1 MLKIVRGDFFMIQI
15 RTDLALEAKEIYGGA
30 ESDFDGI
37 LSESETRGGI
47 EINRVKIVNDIGA
60 QKLGKKRGS
69 YITLEMP
76 GITARNPDFLKSVTF
91 CFCDEMKRMLNTFGG
106 GCVLAAG
113 LGNRSITS
121 DSLGPKVV
129 SGLLVTR
136 HLKEYMP
143 HSFGGSLRGVCAI
156 APGVL
161 GTTGI
166 ETCEIIKSI
175 SERIKPDVVVAVDAL
190 AARRVER
197 VNTTIQISD
206 TGISPGAGVGNK
218 RFELSRKTLGV
229 PVIAVGVPTVV
240 DAATIA
246 VDALEKYTDDS
257 ERKKIAEKLIPAHY
271 KNLIVAPKDTDA
283 MISDISGIISA
294 GLNMAFLPDLEYDD
308 AIVFKN

>member
-1 MLKIVRGDFFMIQI
+1 MIQI
-15 RTDLALEAKEIYGGA
+15 RTDLALEANEIYGSGKPD
-30 ESDFDGI
+30 SDGI
-37 LSESETRGGI
+37 FSECESSDDI
-47 EINRVKIVNDIGA
+47 EINRVRISSKKGA
-60 QKLGKKRGS
+60 EKLGKKIGS
-69 YITLEMP
+69 YVTLEMP
-76 GITARNPDFLKSVTF
+76 KITDRNPDFSKIVTLKF
-91 CFCDEMKRMLNTFGG
+91 RDEMEKVLSAFSD
-106 GCVLAAG
+106 GCILAAG

-121 DSLGPKVV
+121 DSLGPRVV

-143 HSFGGSLRGVCAI
+143 QSFGDSLRGVCAV

-166 ETCEIIKSI
+166 ETGEIIRSI
-175 SERIKPDVVVAVDAL
+175 CARIKPSVVVAIDAL

-218 RFELSRKTLGV
+218 RFELSRKTLGI

-246 VDALEKYTDDS
+246 VDALEAYMDDTD
-257 ERKKIAEKLIPAHY
+257 REKLAEELLPPYY
-271 KNLIVAPKDTDA
+271 KSLIVAPKNTDA
-283 MISDISGIISA
+283 MISDMSGIISA
-294 GLNMAFLPDLEYDD
+294 GLNMAFQPGLCYED
-308 AIVFKN
+308 AIIFKN

>member
-1 MLKIVRGDFFMIQI
+1 MIQI
-15 RTDLALEAKEIYGGA
+15 RTDLALEANEIYGSGKPD
-30 ESDFDGI
+30 SDGI
-37 LSESETRGGI
+37 FSECESSDDI
-47 EINRVKIVNDIGA
+47 EINRVRISSKKGA
-60 QKLGKKRGS
+60 EKLGKKIGS
-69 YITLEMP
+69 YVTLEMP
-76 GITARNPDFLKSVTF
+76 KITDRNPDFSKIATLKF
-91 CFCDEMKRMLNTFGG
+91 RDEMEKVLSAFSD
-106 GCVLAAG
+106 GCILAAG

-121 DSLGPKVV
+121 DSLGPRVV

-143 HSFGGSLRGVCAI
+143 QSFGDSLRGVCAI

-166 ETCEIIKSI
+166 ETGEIIRSI
-175 SERIKPDVVVAVDAL
+175 CVRIKPSVVVAIDAL

-218 RFELSRKTLGV
+218 RFELSRKTLGI

-246 VDALEKYTDDS
+246 IDALEAYMDDTD
-257 ERKKIAEKLIPAHY
+257 REKLAEELLPPYY
-271 KNLIVAPKDTDA
+271 KSLIVAPKNTDA
-283 MISDISGIISA
+283 MISDMSGIISA
-294 GLNMAFLPDLEYDD
+294 GLNMAFQPGLCYED
-308 AIVFKN
+308 AIIFKN

>member
-15 RTDLALEAKEIYGGA
+15 RTDLALEAKEIYGGSSA
-30 ESDFDGI
+30 DDDGI
-37 LSESETRGGI
+37 LSESEKTDDI
-47 EINRVKIVNDIGA
+47 EINRVRIVSKEGA
-60 QKLGKKRGS
+60 KKLGKKIGS
-69 YITLEMP
+69 YVTLEMP
-76 GITARNPDFLKSVTF
+76 KITDRNPDFTKCVAIK
-91 CFCDEMKRMLNTFGG
+91 FCDEISKMLKEFGG

-143 HSFGGSLRGVCAI
+143 HSFGENLRGVCAI
-156 APGVL
+156 SPGVL

-166 ETCEIIKSI
+166 ETGEIIKSI
-175 SERIKPDVVVAVDAL
+175 CMRIKPDVVVAIDAL

-246 VDALEKYTDDS
+246 VDALEAYMDDS
-257 ERKKIAEKLIPAHY
+257 DREKLADELLPPYY
-271 KNLIVAPKDTDA
+271 KNLIVSPKNTDA

-294 GLNMAFLPDLEYDD
+294 GLNMAFQPGLCYED
-308 AIVFKN
+308 AIIFRN

>member
-1 MLKIVRGDFFMIQI
+1 MIEI
-15 RTDLALEAKEIYGGA
+15 RTDLALEAKEIYG
-30 ESDFDGI
+30 DDNCDYDGI
-37 LSESETRGGI
+37 ISEYEKFGDI
-47 EINRVKIVNDIGA
+47 EINRVRITNKRGA
-60 QKLGKKRGS
+60 EKLGKKTGN

-76 GITARNPDFLKSVTF
+76 KITERNPDFAKAVSVRLCNEMTDVLK
-91 CFCDEMKRMLNTFGG
+91 MMNN
-106 GCVLAAG
+106 GCILVAG

-121 DSLGPKVV
+121 DSLGPRVV

-143 HSFGGSLRGVCAI
+143 HNFGKTLRGVCAV

-166 ETCEIIKSI
+166 ETGEIIRSI
-175 SERIKPDVVVAVDAL
+175 VSDIKPCAVVAIDAL

-206 TGISPGAGVGNK
+206 TGIEPGAGVGNK
-218 RFELSRKTLGV
+218 RFELSESTLGV
-229 PVIAVGVPTVV
+229 PVVAVGVPTVV

-246 VDALEKYTDDS
+246 VDALERYMDEND
-257 ERKKIAEKLIPAHY
+257 RNKIAEELLPSHY
-271 KNLIVAPKDTDA
+271 KNLIVAPKNTDV

-294 GLNMAFLPDLEYDD
+294 GLNMAFQPGLNYED
-308 AIVFKN
+308 AIVFGN

>member
-15 RTDLALEAKEIYGGA
+15 RTDLALEAKEIYGGSSA
-30 ESDFDGI
+30 DEDGI
-37 LSESETRGGI
+37 LSESEKTDDI
-47 EINRVKIVNDIGA
+47 EINRVRIVNKQGA
-60 QKLGKKRGS
+60 KKLGKKIGS
-69 YITLEMP
+69 YVTLEMP
-76 GITARNPDFLKSVTF
+76 KITDRNPDFTKCVAIK
-91 CFCDEMKRMLNTFGG
+91 FCDEISKMLKELGG

-143 HSFGGSLRGVCAI
+143 HSFGDNLRGVCAI
-156 APGVL
+156 SPGVL

-166 ETCEIIKSI
+166 ETGEIIKSI
-175 SERIKPDVVVAVDAL
+175 CMRIKPDVVVAIDAL

-246 VDALEKYTDDS
+246 VDALEAYMDDS
-257 ERKKIAEKLIPAHY
+257 DREKLADELLPPYY
-271 KNLIVAPKDTDA
+271 KNLIVSPKNTDA

-294 GLNMAFLPDLEYDD
+294 GLNMAFQPGLCYED
-308 AIVFKN
+308 AIIFRN

>member
-15 RTDLALEAKEIYGGA
+15 RTDLALEANEIYGSGKPD
-30 ESDFDGI
+30 SDGI
-37 LSESETRGGI
+37 FSECESSDDI
-47 EINRVKIVNDIGA
+47 EINRVHISSKKGA
-60 QKLGKKRGS
+60 EKLGKKIGS
-69 YITLEMP
+69 YVTLEMP
-76 GITARNPDFLKSVTF
+76 KITDRNPDFSKTVTLKF
-91 CFCDEMKRMLNTFGG
+91 RDEMEKVLNAFGD
-106 GCVLAAG
+106 GCILAAG

-121 DSLGPKVV
+121 DSLGPRVV

-143 HSFGGSLRGVCAI
+143 QSFGDSLRGVCAV

-166 ETCEIIKSI
+166 ETGEIIRSI
-175 SERIKPDVVVAVDAL
+175 CTRIKPSVVVAIDAL

-218 RFELSRKTLGV
+218 RFELSRKTLGI

-246 VDALEKYTDDS
+246 VDALEAYMDDTD
-257 ERKKIAEKLIPAHY
+257 REKLAEELLPPYY
-271 KNLIVAPKDTDA
+271 KSLIVAPKNTDA
-283 MISDISGIISA
+283 MISDMSGIISA
-294 GLNMAFLPDLEYDD
+294 GLNMAFQPGLCYED
-308 AIVFKN
+308 AIIFKN

>member
-15 RTDLALEAKEIYGGA
+15 RTDLALEANEIYGSGKPD
-30 ESDFDGI
+30 SDGI
-37 LSESETRGGI
+37 FSECESSDDI
-47 EINRVKIVNDIGA
+47 EINRVHISSKKGA
-60 QKLGKKRGS
+60 EKLGKKIGS
-69 YITLEMP
+69 YVTLEMP
-76 GITARNPDFLKSVTF
+76 KITDRNPDFSKAVTLKF
-91 CFCDEMKRMLNTFGG
+91 RDEMEKVLNAFGD
-106 GCVLAAG
+106 GCILAAG

-121 DSLGPKVV
+121 DSLGPRVV

-143 HSFGGSLRGVCAI
+143 QSFGDSLRGVCAV

-161 GTTGI
+161 GTPGI
-166 ETCEIIKSI
+166 EPGELIRSI
-175 SERIKPDVVVAVDAL
+175 CTRIKPRVVVALAAL

-218 RFELSRKTLGV
+218 RFELSRKTLGI

-246 VDALEKYTDDS
+246 VDALEAYMDDTD
-257 ERKKIAEKLIPAHY
+257 REKLAEELLPPYY
-271 KNLIVAPKDTDA
+271 KSLIVAPKNTDA
-283 MISDISGIISA
+283 MISDMSGIISA
-294 GLNMAFLPDLEYDD
+294 GLNMAFQPGLCYED
-308 AIVFKN
+308 AIIFKN

>member
-1 MLKIVRGDFFMIQI
+1 MTLKFR
-15 RTDLALEAKEIYGGA
+15 
-30 ESDFDGI
+30 
-37 LSESETRGGI
+37 
-47 EINRVKIVNDIGA
+47 
-60 QKLGKKRGS
+60 
-69 YITLEMP
+69 
-76 GITARNPDFLKSVTF
+76 
-91 CFCDEMKRMLNTFGG
+91 DEMEKVLSAFSD
-106 GCVLAAG
+106 GCILAAG

-121 DSLGPKVV
+121 DSLGPRVV

-143 HSFGGSLRGVCAI
+143 QSFGDSLRGVCAV

-166 ETCEIIKSI
+166 ETGEIIRSI
-175 SERIKPDVVVAVDAL
+175 CARIKPSVVVAIDAL

-218 RFELSRKTLGV
+218 RFELSRKTLGI

-246 VDALEKYTDDS
+246 VDALEAYMDDTD
-257 ERKKIAEKLIPAHY
+257 REKLAEELLPPYY
-271 KNLIVAPKDTDA
+271 KSLIVAPKNTDA
-283 MISDISGIISA
+283 MISDMSGIISA
-294 GLNMAFLPDLEYDD
+294 GLNMAFQPGLCYED
-308 AIVFKN
+308 AIIFKN

>member
-1 MLKIVRGDFFMIQI
+1 MIQI
-15 RTDLALEAKEIYGGA
+15 RTDLALEANEIYGSGKPD
-30 ESDFDGI
+30 SDGI
-37 LSESETRGGI
+37 FSECESSDDI
-47 EINRVKIVNDIGA
+47 EINRVRISSKKGA
-60 QKLGKKRGS
+60 EKLGKKIGS
-69 YITLEMP
+69 YVTLEMP
-76 GITARNPDFLKSVTF
+76 KITDRNPDFSKIVTLKF
-91 CFCDEMKRMLNTFGG
+91 RDEMEKVLSAFSD
-106 GCVLAAG
+106 GCILAAG

-121 DSLGPKVV
+121 DSLGPRVV

-143 HSFGGSLRGVCAI
+143 QSFGDSLRGVCAV

-166 ETCEIIKSI
+166 ETGEIIRSI
-175 SERIKPDVVVAVDAL
+175 CARIKPSVVVAIDAL

-218 RFELSRKTLGV
+218 RFELSRKTLGI

-246 VDALEKYTDDS
+246 VDALEAYMDDTD
-257 ERKKIAEKLIPAHY
+257 REKLAEELLSPYY
-271 KNLIVAPKDTDA
+271 KSLIVAPKNTDA
-283 MISDISGIISA
+283 MISDMSGIISA
-294 GLNMAFLPDLEYDD
+294 GLNMAFQPGLCYED
-308 AIVFKN
+308 AIIFKN

>member
-1 MLKIVRGDFFMIQI
+1 MIQI
-15 RTDLALEAKEIYGGA
+15 RTDLALEANEIYGSGKA
-30 ESDFDGI
+30 DSDGI
-37 LSESETRGGI
+37 FSECSHSDDV
-47 EINRVKIVNDIGA
+47 EINRVRISSKKGA
-60 QKLGKKRGS
+60 EKLGKKIGS

-76 GITARNPDFLKSVTF
+76 KITDRNPDFSKTVTLKF
-91 CFCDEMKRMLNTFGG
+91 RDEMEKVLGRFGN
-106 GCVLAAG
+106 GCILAAG

-121 DSLGPKVV
+121 DSLGPRVV

-143 HSFGGSLRGVCAI
+143 HSFGDSLRGVCAV

-166 ETCEIIKSI
+166 ETGEIIRSI
-175 SERIKPDVVVAVDAL
+175 CARIKPSVVVAIDAL

-246 VDALEKYTDDS
+246 VDALEAYMDDAD
-257 ERKKIAEKLIPAHY
+257 REKLAEELLPPYY
-271 KNLIVAPKDTDA
+271 KSLIVAPKNTDA

-294 GLNMAFLPDLEYDD
+294 GLNMAFQPGLCYED
-308 AIVFKN
+308 AIIFKN